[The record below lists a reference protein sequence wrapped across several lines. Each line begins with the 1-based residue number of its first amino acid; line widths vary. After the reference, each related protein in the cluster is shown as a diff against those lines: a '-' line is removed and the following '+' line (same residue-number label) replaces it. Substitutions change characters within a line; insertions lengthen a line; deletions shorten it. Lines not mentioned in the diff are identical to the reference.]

1 MNFESELKQGKFVIS
16 ECTKCNKVIWPPSE
30 ICSSCFGQAT
40 WKEGPNHGK
49 IVEFSKKEGKSFC
62 LVEFDEGIRFIG
74 TLEEFTPEIGKDVK
88 IKNCSIKDGNYSFQ
102 LSLS

>member
-30 ICSSCFGQAT
+30 ICSTCFGAAL

-49 IVEFSKKEGKSFC
+49 ILEFSKKEGNVFC
-62 LVEFDEGIRFIG
+62 LVEFDKGIRLIG
-74 TLEEFTPEIGKDVK
+74 TLEEDNPEIGQDVTIKD
-88 IKNCSIKDGNYSFQ
+88 CSIKDGNYSFQ